1 MQKQLVVNAT
11 LASDNLSRFRK
22 DLLEML
28 QKLIM
33 TIDDI
38 IRDEKLQ
45 HDIYRERS
53 S

>member
-1 MQKQLVVNAT
+1 MQKQLFVNAT

-22 DLLEML
+22 DLLEIL

-45 HDIYRERS
+45 YDIYRERS

>member
-1 MQKQLVVNAT
+1 MQNQLVVNAT

-22 DLLEML
+22 DLLEIL

-38 IRDEKLQ
+38 IRHEKLQ
-45 HDIYRERS
+45 YDIYRERS
-53 S
+53 G